1 MWTANPIGTCA
12 IKPQTVSQNTVSGR
26 LNQSWNVIVFP
37 KILTEE
43 RAFGVVSIPPRP
55 PDRGNGAEI
64 VPVSVVGMCTPR
76 QQEILHKMDPYLDG
90 LTLEQ
95 VNQLAVYDQKLAN
108 QEEFDRGW
116 QAGCE
121 SGERSVRIIK
131 VVVTI
136 GLVLMVLAFLFS
148 L

>member
-1 MWTANPIGTCA
+1 LQNDSSSASIVSHAACAVFRRLPAKLVRMTQDADPRRELDRIHNEFVSSLTPQQRRLAAGVLTGT
-12 IKPQTVSQNTVSGR
+12 
-26 LNQSWNVIVFP
+26 
-37 KILTEE
+37 
-43 RAFGVVSIPPRP
+43 
-55 PDRGNGAEI
+55 
-64 VPVSVVGMCTPR
+64 MCTPR

-95 VNQLAVYDQKLAN
+95 VNRLAVYDQKLAN

-136 GLVLMVLAFLFS
+136 GLVLMVLALLFS